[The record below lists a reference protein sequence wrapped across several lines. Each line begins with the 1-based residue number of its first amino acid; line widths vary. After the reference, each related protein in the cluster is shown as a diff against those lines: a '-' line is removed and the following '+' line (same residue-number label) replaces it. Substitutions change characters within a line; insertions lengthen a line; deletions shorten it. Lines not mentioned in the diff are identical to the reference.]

1 MLTNKKSLI
10 KMWAALSVALTSST
24 EAHAAGLVLLAQGDV
39 INISG
44 LKTAVTTILGIITL
58 VGFIMG
64 VIAVIS
70 GFRAINRGEEGKL
83 QIAGGIGTALA
94 VPIMKYVYTTIV
106 PNAGVNNLGF

>member
-1 MLTNKKSLI
+1 MLNNKKSLI

-24 EAHAAGLVLLAQGDV
+24 EAHAAGLVVMAQADIG
-39 INISG
+39 G
-44 LKTAVTTILGIITL
+44 LNAAFRTILTIITL

-94 VPIMKYVYTTIV
+94 VPIMKYVYTMIV
-106 PNAGVNNLGF
+106 PSAGVNGLGF

>member
-24 EAHAAGLVLLAQGDV
+24 EAHAAGLVV
-39 INISG
+39 IADATNITG
-44 LKTAVTTILGIITL
+44 LNDAVKTILSIITL
-58 VGFIMG
+58 IGFIMG
-64 VIAVIS
+64 VVAVIS

-94 VPIMKYVYTTIV
+94 VPIMKYVYTLIV
-106 PNAGVNNLGF
+106 PSAGVNSIGF